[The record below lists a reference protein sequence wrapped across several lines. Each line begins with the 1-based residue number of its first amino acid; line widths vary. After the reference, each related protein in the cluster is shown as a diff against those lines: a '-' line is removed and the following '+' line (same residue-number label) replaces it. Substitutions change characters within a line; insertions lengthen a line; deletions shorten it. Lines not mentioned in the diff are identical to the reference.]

1 MQIVS
6 SYKAR
11 ILSENVFNTTIEIY
25 RSALSYLIG
34 VFDKEWN
41 AISSVSDALERQNY
55 AEKLIH
61 STKANQAA
69 YPDFDKKYYKFPT
82 YLRRSV
88 VSSALGAV
96 SSYRS
101 NLKNWEANGRVGKG
115 PRLQH
120 KRNTMPVFY
129 RDNTYLTT
137 SDPDEVILKLF
148 HNNDWR
154 WVKVRLRHTD
164 MRYLEKKWSGVKSSA
179 PILEKH
185 YGKYYLRFAFTESVE
200 LSKTEIREQKICSVD
215 LGINTDA
222 VCSIMDSSGT
232 VLARKFIDFPSDKDL
247 LEHVTNRIR
256 KHQREHGS
264 HSNLRFWTY
273 AQRLNTEHANKVAAA
288 ITEFASVHNVDCIV
302 FEHLDMQGAKRGKKK
317 QKLALWRKNTIQ
329 AVAAHKAHRLGI
341 RISHIC
347 AWKTSKLAFDG
358 SGEVERS
365 KDNYSLCTFKTGKRY
380 NCDLNASYNIG
391 ARYFIRELLKPLPA
405 TERSRIGAK
414 VPGIELRTSNTLST
428 LKALSTELCAV

>member
-1 MQIVS
+1 M
-6 SYKAR
+6 
-11 ILSENVFNTTIEIY
+11 
-25 RSALSYLIG
+25 
-34 VFDKEWN
+34 
-41 AISSVSDALERQNY
+41 
-55 AEKLIH
+55 
-61 STKANQAA
+61 
-69 YPDFDKKYYKFPT
+69 
-82 YLRRSV
+82 
-88 VSSALGAV
+88 
-96 SSYRS
+96 
-101 NLKNWEANGRVGKG
+101 
-115 PRLQH
+115 
-120 KRNTMPVFY
+120 
-129 RDNTYLTT
+129 
-137 SDPDEVILKLF
+137 
-148 HNNDWR
+148 
-154 WVKVRLRHTD
+154 
-164 MRYLEKKWSGVKSSA
+164 
-179 PILEKH
+179 
-185 YGKYYLRFAFTESVE
+185 
-200 LSKTEIREQKICSVD
+200 
-215 LGINTDA
+215 
-222 VCSIMDSSGT
+222 
-232 VLARKFIDFPSDKDL
+232 
-247 LEHVTNRIR
+247 TNRIR
-256 KHQREHGS
+256 KHQCEHGPRP
-264 HSNLRFWTY
+264 HLRFWTY
-273 AQRLNTEHANKVAAA
+273 VQRLNTEHANKVAAA